1 MGSRNGISR
10 PWVYSLRGAAIYALF
25 GLLWI
30 FFSDTVLGVL
40 VTNPERLT
48 LLQTYKGSAYIVIT
62 AILVY
67 WLLQKHGFAIEKS
80 DKSIQD
86 TEASLDLIFRALPLG
101 VATAKNRVI
110 TSVND
115 RLCEITGYSREE
127 IIGQDSSKFYMTEA
141 EFERVGKA
149 IYSETARTGVCSI
162 EACWRHKTGRKIY
175 ILLGAAVAHE
185 AASPTD
191 VVLSIMDITEQ
202 HEKEALYRLL
212 FEEAHDALFLM
223 RGEQFEDC
231 NASALRM
238 YGVERE
244 QLIGASPLQFSPER
258 QPDGTNS
265 IQVASQHITAA
276 LDGKP
281 QVFEWRH
288 LRGDGSP
295 FDTEISLNSFLLG
308 GKEYLLAT
316 VRNITERKQTLE
328 ALHASEERFKGLH
341 NASFGGIAIHDKGVI
356 QDCNQGLSEITG
368 YSLEELT
375 GMNGLLLIAE
385 QSRDMVIDHI
395 KSEYEEPYEAMG
407 VRKNGEMYPL
417 RLEGRMI
424 PYQGK
429 TMRVT
434 EFRDITERKQAE
446 ARLRESEWLLKEA
459 QRVAKLGHWVFDIRK
474 NKLDWSDEV
483 FRIFGLE
490 SKGCATTFESF
501 LERVHPEDRELLIE
515 AYNVSVEQHKPY
527 AIDHRVVMPDKSI
540 RFVHEQGETHYDEKG
555 NALMSIGIVLD
566 ITERKQALE
575 ALQKNEEYLES
586 IFRTVPIGIAVV
598 YDRVVETINDRF
610 CEIFGYTRNELV
622 GDGTK
627 KLYISEEEYQRC
639 GKEIYDQLDV
649 KGVSSVEAHMIR
661 KDGREIHVLIDSSRL
676 ATSEK
681 ANSVISSLLDITALK
696 QAEEHL
702 RASEER
708 FKALHNASFG
718 GITIH
723 DEGVILDC
731 NQGLADIT
739 GYSHQELVGMNC
751 LELVTEESR
760 ARVMDSITTES
771 EEPYEAMGLHRNGEK
786 YPLRLAPKMIPY
798 KGKTVRVTEIRD
810 ISEQKRTE
818 EELRTHRDKLEDLVR
833 ERTEKLT
840 ESNSELQRMIEASD
854 TRSEQTAMLNEM
866 SELLQACETEEETY
880 RVAVGVCAKLFP
892 KDSGCLGVLD
902 EDNWSINVVGS
913 WGHGHSC
920 NAEFAHN
927 DCWAIR
933 RGKAHMVLES
943 EADPLCRHVRE
954 EPECGTL
961 CVPMNAQGKVLGM
974 THMLFDSAMK
984 EFKESERHRIIHEKL
999 SLLGGL
1005 VERYAPS
1012 LVNLRL
1018 RESLREQSIRDQLT
1032 GLFNRRHME
1041 EAMSRELARAQRR
1054 GAPLV
1059 VVMIDVDHFKK
1070 FNDTYGHET
1079 GDDVLRRLG
1088 EFLTSTVRIEDI
1100 PCRYGGEE
1108 LVLILPECSSKD
1120 GLVRAEDVR
1129 KGIEEDVMVVH
1140 DGERLQV
1147 TASLGVA
1154 SFPLDGEGVA
1164 TLIAAADKALYRAKE
1179 GGRNQVV
1186 GCS

>member
-1 MGSRNGISR
+1 MGNRNGISR
-10 PWVYSLRGAAIYALF
+10 PWVYSLKGAAIYALF

-30 FFSDTVLGVL
+30 FFSDTVLGAL

-48 LLQTYKGSAYIVIT
+48 LLQTCKGFFYIVIT

-80 DKSIQD
+80 AKSIQD
-86 TEASLDLIFRALPLG
+86 NEASLDLIFRALPLG

-127 IIGQDSSKFYMTEA
+127 IIGQDSSKFYVTEA

-149 IYSETARTGVCSI
+149 LYSETARTGLCSI
-162 EACWRHKTGRKIY
+162 EACWRHKTGRKIHT
-175 ILLGAAVAHE
+175 LLGAAVAYE

-223 RGEQFEDC
+223 KGEQFEDC

-244 QLIGASPLQFSPER
+244 QLVGASPLHFSPER
-258 QPDGTNS
+258 QPDGSKS

-276 LDGKP
+276 LGGKP

-295 FDTEISLNSFLLG
+295 LDTEISLNSFLLG

-316 VRNITERKQTLE
+316 VRDITERKQTLE

-356 QDCNQGLSEITG
+356 LDSNQGLSEITG
-368 YSLEELT
+368 YSLEELI
-375 GMNGLLLIAE
+375 GMNGLLLISE

-407 VRKNGEMYPL
+407 VRKNGEEYPL

-429 TMRVT
+429 TVRVT

-446 ARLRESEWLLKEA
+446 ARLRESERLLKEA
-459 QRVAKLGHWVFDIRK
+459 QRVAKLGHWVFDIQK
-474 NKLDWSDEV
+474 NELDWSDEV

-490 SKGCATTFESF
+490 PKVCAATFESF

-515 AYNVSVEQHKPY
+515 AYNVSVEQFKPY
-527 AIDHRVVMPDKSI
+527 AIDHRVIMPDKSI
-540 RFVHEQGETHYDEKG
+540 RFVHEQGETHYDEQG

-575 ALQKNEEYLES
+575 ALQKNEGYLES

-661 KDGREIHVLIDSSRL
+661 KDGREIRVLIDSSRL
-676 ATSEK
+676 ATSEN
-681 ANSVISSLLDITALK
+681 ATSVISSLLDI
-696 QAEEHL
+696 
-702 RASEER
+702 
-708 FKALHNASFG
+708 
-718 GITIH
+718 
-723 DEGVILDC
+723 
-731 NQGLADIT
+731 
-739 GYSHQELVGMNC
+739 
-751 LELVTEESR
+751 
-760 ARVMDSITTES
+760 
-771 EEPYEAMGLHRNGEK
+771 
-786 YPLRLAPKMIPY
+786 
-798 KGKTVRVTEIRD
+798 
-810 ISEQKRTE
+810 SEQKRTE
-818 EELRTHRDKLEDLVR
+818 KELRTHHEKLEDLVR

-854 TRSEQTAMLNEM
+854 ACSEQTAMLNEM

-892 KDSGCLGVLD
+892 KDSGCLGILD

-920 NAEFAHN
+920 NSEFAHN

-954 EPECGTL
+954 DPECGTL

-984 EFKESERHRIIHEKL
+984 EYKESERHRIIHEKL

-1041 EAMSRELARAQRR
+1041 EAMNRELARAQRR

-1088 EFLTSTVRIEDI
+1088 EFLTSTVRMEDI

-1154 SFPLDGEGVA
+1154 SFPLDGEDVV

-1179 GGRNQVV
+1179 GGRNQVA
-1186 GCS
+1186 GGHQSTSTQAPAG